1 MSPVSDAMGRT
12 TQFEMTEV
20 NTNINAIGKEMF
32 ASSGSETMACLTN

>member
-1 MSPVSDAMGRT
+1 MSPVIDALGRT

-20 NTNINAIGKEMF
+20 NTNINDIGKEMF